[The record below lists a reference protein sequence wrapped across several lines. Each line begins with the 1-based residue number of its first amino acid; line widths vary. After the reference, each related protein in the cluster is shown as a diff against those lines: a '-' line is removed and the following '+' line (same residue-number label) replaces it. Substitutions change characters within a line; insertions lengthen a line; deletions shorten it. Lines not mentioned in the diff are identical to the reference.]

1 MLRRLF
7 PFLLLAACAHAPVAG
22 PLPPGPPHVLEDVR
36 AEIIRVLSTPTRR
49 FHQVVLQPDG
59 RFTALCEVAVGD
71 PAWRV
76 RYEASGTVDLAARQV
91 QLLTLRPLQGADR
104 LWTQFPDVVIVSPT
118 PTPVFSGG

>member
-71 PAWRV
+71 PAWRA
-76 RYEASGTVDLAARQV
+76 RYEAKLYGDPTAPGGTAAQDLTEAARH
-91 QLLTLRPLQGADR
+91 LLET
-104 LWTQFPDVVIVSPT
+104 FPPAPAAAPSP
-118 PTPVFSGG
+118 